1 MVGGFFVRRKEK
13 DGGLFLRNTVKREGS
28 VTQHVH

>member
-1 MVGGFFVRRKEK
+1 MVGGFFVGREEK
-13 DGGLFLRNTVKREGS
+13 NGGFFLRNTVKREGS